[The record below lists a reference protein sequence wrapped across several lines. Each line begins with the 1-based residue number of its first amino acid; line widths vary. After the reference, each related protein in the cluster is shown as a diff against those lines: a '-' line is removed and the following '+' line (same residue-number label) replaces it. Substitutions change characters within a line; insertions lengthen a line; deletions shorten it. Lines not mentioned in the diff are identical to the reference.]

1 MSIISAYPQDK
12 HEFKKSIYSSEI
24 DCDNP
29 FTYYGKNYNVES
41 LLESAEREVDIEKYR
56 TIIRNGNISALEKPY
71 LNDLQLGVLTIKEL
85 KLFRNMFYAIKG
97 FIFSDD
103 ELTKY
108 FNQFSWYSPKTK
120 KIVFSNLETIAIE
133 KIKIFESSSTVKCD
147 FIDKDTIWEQFNGG
161 ADQRGFI
168 LKLFNDTKFEYIP
181 SETINRIVKI
191 NGTWTISANK
201 LVLTIET
208 ENVLFG
214 GFIADHPNTPYI
226 DKATSVTIKY
236 EKPLKVLLPLNESK
250 WNLNSSEK
258 WLKIGSNDCY
268 LSKK

>member
-1 MSIISAYPQDK
+1 MSIKSVDSQDN
-12 HEFKKSIYSSEI
+12 HEFKKNIYSSEI
-24 DCDNP
+24 DCDYP

-41 LLESAEREVDIEKYR
+41 LLESAEEEVDLEKYR
-56 TIIRNGNISALEKPY
+56 TIIRNGNISSLEKPH
-71 LNDLQLGVLTIKEL
+71 LNDLQLGVLTKTEL
-85 KLFRNMFYAIKG
+85 KLFRNIFYAIKG

-120 KIVFSNLETIAIE
+120 NVVFSNLETIAIE
-133 KIKIFESSSTVKCD
+133 TIKIFESSSTVKYD

-168 LKLFNDTKFEYIP
+168 LKLSNNSRFEYIP
-181 SETINRIVKI
+181 AETINRIVKI
-191 NGTWTISANK
+191 NGTWNISANK
-201 LVLTIET
+201 LELTIET

-250 WNLNSSEK
+250 WSLNSSKK
-258 WLKIGSNDCY
+258 WMKIGSNDCY
-268 LSKK
+268 LSN